1 MKEMFPEYHYFPD
14 FQQLWKSATF
24 VFDTNVLLDV
34 YRLSPETSSDLIKIL
49 MHLKRKNRMW
59 IPYQFAREYYRN
71 LPRIRREVGANYDR
85 RMKELDKLTQVI
97 LNLLR
102 VFDAQTDFELD
113 EQIGNLEYTFRTI
126 RTGLKAHR
134 RKHRDRLE
142 SDDLERT
149 VEKLFKGRIGSPCS
163 DKRLAEIFEEG
174 ARRYALGRPP
184 GFKDKH
190 GDLIGW
196 LQIVEFACEGK
207 PKRPVILIT
216 RDSGGED
223 WFYRPRIDD
232 KVYGPHPE
240 LVKEM
245 RDQAGVELFIYQTG
259 EFMALANENLSL
271 DEPVP
276 ASSIEEAKILN
287 PSRDL
292 LGNVAIASQFSSDYL
307 KQLSA
312 TMSSEIASD
321 ALKTLT
327 ASNFSTLGSDIVR
340 QLTAPHYSEYASEAL
355 KQLTIPI
362 SSIVSPEL
370 LSQITAPLSETLVS
384 DALKH
389 LSTSYSSGVSLAE
402 MAQNAKEAASALDAS
417 KSGQDEIHEEV
428 NGDDV
433 EDLNLNST

>member
-276 ASSIEEAKILN
+276 ASSIEEHTKSKLMKTSEELEVLRIAFMKHKGLPTDVARELRLSNETLGKLVDELRVAHSVLAKIMRTWTGCVGSNQVLAWD
-287 PSRDL
+287 SDMWKMRKGTEHEHICDY
-292 LGNVAIASQFSSDYL
+292 AISQ
-307 KQLSA
+307 
-312 TMSSEIASD
+312 
-321 ALKTLT
+321 
-327 ASNFSTLGSDIVR
+327 
-340 QLTAPHYSEYASEAL
+340 
-355 KQLTIPI
+355 
-362 SSIVSPEL
+362 
-370 LSQITAPLSETLVS
+370 
-384 DALKH
+384 
-389 LSTSYSSGVSLAE
+389 
-402 MAQNAKEAASALDAS
+402 
-417 KSGQDEIHEEV
+417 
-428 NGDDV
+428 
-433 EDLNLNST
+433 